1 MRLRIACL
9 AVLALSTAA
18 AIGGSPTN
26 ARALANCDVPEVAL
40 DADEQAVIALL
51 NTYRANN
58 GLGGLTVDAPLV
70 RAATWMSIDLSS
82 RTTFSHTDSL
92 GRSPWAR
99 MADCGVASPGGENIA
114 AGTPLASPAAVFE
127 AWKNSPGHN
136 AIMLG
141 KEFTRVGIARHSAP
155 GSQYGVYWTL
165 TLGYGAPAA
174 PPPTPTPT
182 PLPPT
187 PTPPPAPPT
196 RTPPPPPTPTPTPTP
211 PPEPPTQA
219 PPPPPAPQARGA
231 STLFLAPGVNTFTWQ
246 SPATPIEHVFAGAD
260 NSVRGVYTFDQEQG
274 RWLRWGPALYPPLN
288 TIAALEPGT
297 RYWVVAR
304 SPVTIPLP

>member
-18 AIGGSPTN
+18 AAAGSPTN

-51 NTYRANN
+51 NTYRANH
-58 GLGGLTVDAPLV
+58 GLGNLTVDATLV

-82 RTTFSHTDSL
+82 RSTFSHTDSL

-127 AWKNSPGHN
+127 AWKNSPPHN

-141 KEFTRVGIARHSAP
+141 KEFTRVGIARHTAP

-165 TLGYGAPAA
+165 TLGYDAPAA
-174 PPPTPTPT
+174 PPPTPTPS
-182 PLPPT
+182 PVPPT
-187 PTPPPAPPT
+187 PSPT
-196 RTPPPPPTPTPTPTP
+196 
-211 PPEPPTQA
+211 PPTQA
-219 PPPPPAPQARGA
+219 PPSPSAPQARGA
-231 STLFLAPGVNTFTWQ
+231 STLFLAAGVTTFTWQ
-246 SPATPIEHVFAGAD
+246 SPAIPIEHVFAATG
-260 NSVRGVYTFDQEQG
+260 NSVRGVYTLDLAQG
-274 RWLRWGPALYPPLN
+274 RWLRWSPALYPPLN
-288 TIAALEPGT
+288 TIGMLEPGKP
-297 RYWVVAR
+297 YWVIAS
-304 SPVTIPLP
+304 SPVTLPLP

>member
-9 AVLALSTAA
+9 AVLALSAA
-18 AIGGSPTN
+18 AATAGSPTN

-58 GLGGLTVDAPLV
+58 GLGSLTVDAPLV

-92 GRSPWAR
+92 GRSPWTR

-141 KEFTRVGIARHSAP
+141 KEFTRVGIARHTAP

-165 TLGYGAPAA
+165 TFGYGAPAA

-187 PTPPPAPPT
+187 PTP
-196 RTPPPPPTPTPTPTP
+196 TPPPTTPIP
-211 PPEPPTQA
+211 PPAPPTQA
-219 PPPPPAPQARGA
+219 PPPPLAPQARGA
-231 STLFLAPGVNTFTWQ
+231 STLFLGPGVNTFTWQ
-246 SPATPIEHVFAGAD
+246 SAATPIEHVFAGAD
-260 NSVRGVYTFDQEQG
+260 NSVRGVYAFDLAQG
-274 RWLRWGPALYPPLN
+274 RWLRWSPALYPPLN
-288 TIAALEPGT
+288 TIAALEPGE

>member
-9 AVLALSTAA
+9 AVLALSAA
-18 AIGGSPTN
+18 ATAGSPTK
-26 ARALANCDVPEVAL
+26 AHALANCDVPEVSL

-51 NTYRANN
+51 NTYRANH
-58 GLGGLTVDAPLV
+58 GLGNLTVDTTLV

-82 RTTFSHTDSL
+82 RSAFSHTDSL

-127 AWKNSPGHN
+127 AWKNSPPHN

-141 KEFTRVGIARHSAP
+141 KEFTRVGIARHTAP
-155 GSQYGVYWTL
+155 GSRYGVYWTL

-182 PLPPT
+182 PSPT
-187 PTPPPAPPT
+187 
-196 RTPPPPPTPTPTPTP
+196 
-211 PPEPPTQA
+211 PPTQA
-219 PPPPPAPQARGA
+219 NPSPSAPQAR
-231 STLFLAPGVNTFTWQ
+231 STHTLFLAAGVSTFTWQ
-246 SPATPIEHVFAGAD
+246 SGATPIGHVFAGAD
-260 NSVRGVYTFDQEQG
+260 NSVQGVYTFDLAQG
-274 RWLRWGPALYPPLN
+274 RWLRWSPALYPPLN
-288 TIAALEPGT
+288 TIRALEPGKP
-297 RYWVVAR
+297 YWVVAR
-304 SPVTIPLP
+304 SPVTLPLP